1 MQLHR
6 PNAGNRRGFRRFRPC
21 AQTENASER
30 LRKYVFAPSTPRRG
44 SEDGATRRD
53 IKERARRARHDAT
66 GAPRVVGLETKT
78 TTRGDSRTRR
88 KTFSRVALRRGFRR
102 SRRPDAGEPHR
113 AACDSTNAEKRCADV
128 ERCGESSSQRLLA
141 NRSRARKRRAICS
154 QEEPKTREKAKRVKH
169 ASRRALM
176 TETRRDEV
184 PKRVRDAARAAT
196 ERDARSRARRA
207 RLARVTTR
215 RPRRSRRASRA
226 SRRRARARESFL

>member
-1 MQLHR
+1 MFSR
-6 PNAGNRRGFRRFRPC
+6 PRRRDAAPKTERRD
-21 AQTENASER
+21 EILKSER
-30 LRKYVFAPSTPRRG
+30 DARVT
-44 SEDGATRRD
+44 TR
-53 IKERARRARHDAT
+53 RARRASLASRLRPRHEVT
-66 GAPRVVGLETKT
+66 HV
-78 TTRGDSRTRR
+78 RGE

-128 ERCGESSSQRLLA
+128 VRCGESSSQRLLA

-176 TETRRDEV
+176 TETRLDEV

-196 ERDARSRARRA
+196 GRDARSRARRA